1 MFFKL
6 LILVVN
12 IIVILVLSPTF
23 IYSAPLVIQDIGNFY
38 CPNGTNPNLYCC
50 PLLAHRTSSSSKSVI
65 LTNKS
70 GYKMNLVAANLENGQ
85 WIKGYNINCEP
96 QTNPLTNGQS
106 EAFSSSESSGYYNM
120 QGMVTFVID
129 DVISSTFT
137 ISWKTSSPVKYYYL
151 SGKKY
156 NIEVHSIYDE
166 NDVAYQQVT
175 VHNCEGWGT
184 PFQVL
189 GILAIMIVFMFTIAW
204 CSAAERPML
213 SSRRFSQRTYYNST

>member
-12 IIVILVLSPTF
+12 ITAILVLLPTF
-23 IYSAPLVIQDIGNFY
+23 IYSAPLVIQDIDNFY

-166 NDVAYQQVT
+166 NDVAYQ
-175 VHNCEGWGT
+175 
-184 PFQVL
+184 
-189 GILAIMIVFMFTIAW
+189 
-204 CSAAERPML
+204 
-213 SSRRFSQRTYYNST
+213 